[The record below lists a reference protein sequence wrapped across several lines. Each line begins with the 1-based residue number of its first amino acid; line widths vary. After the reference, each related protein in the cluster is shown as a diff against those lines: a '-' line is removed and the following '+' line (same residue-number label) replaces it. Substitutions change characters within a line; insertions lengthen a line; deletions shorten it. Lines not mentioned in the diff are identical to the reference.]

1 MLATVVTRLPATP
14 WPVLTAGCMMKSA
27 DQKRQSTERREP
39 AVPDNVWQYRE
50 SMAFSARSVDLSG
63 FEVVGP
69 DDSIGTVNKA
79 SNDVRVNYI
88 VVDTGDWLSGRQ
100 VILPAATVE
109 RIDSTARKVILNRT
123 REDIRNAP
131 EFHPKDLRSAKF
143 EDALTGYYHGM
154 YDTGF

>member
-1 MLATVVTRLPATP
+1 MP
-14 WPVLTAGCMMKSA
+14 G
-27 DQKRQSTERREP
+27 D
-39 AVPDNVWQYRE
+39 VWQYRE
-50 SMAFSARSVDLSG
+50 SMAFSANSVDVSG

-69 DDSIGTVNKA
+69 DGSIGTVDKA

-88 VVDTGDWLSGRQ
+88 IVDTGDWLSGRQ

-131 EFHPKDLRSAKF
+131 EFHPKELRSAKF

-154 YDTGF
+154 YDTGL

>member
-1 MLATVVTRLPATP
+1 MP
-14 WPVLTAGCMMKSA
+14 S
-27 DQKRQSTERREP
+27 D
-39 AVPDNVWQYRE
+39 VWQYRE
-50 SMAFSARSVDLSG
+50 SMAFSAASVDVSG

-69 DDSIGTVNKA
+69 DGPIGTVDKA

-88 VVDTGDWLSGRQ
+88 IVDTGEWLSGRQ

-109 RIDSTARKVILNRT
+109 RIDSGAGRVTINRT
-123 REDIRNAP
+123 KDDIRNAP

-154 YDTGF
+154 YDTGL